1 MSFIRSQGADLS
13 DDDADDDEED
23 EDGWETVDDDEEAA
37 EAEAGA
43 GTLPVDQLF
52 ERALSVSATGAD
64 ADPRYATA
72 ADGCAASAAPPKT
85 GGGSSGGVTLASL
98 LRKPKAR
105 TTAAL
110 SEATSIGFT
119 MLRKLGWEGGG
130 LGKAGTWRRKT
141 MGSLTQHLGEGC

>member
-1 MSFIRSQGADLS
+1 MSNIRSRVRYPDMSFIRSQGADLS

-72 ADGCAASAAPPKT
+72 ADGCAASAAP
-85 GGGSSGGVTLASL
+85 LAASKECEPSNAMGIRL
-98 LRKPKAR
+98 KDNTRYCN
-105 TTAAL
+105 
-110 SEATSIGFT
+110 TSP
-119 MLRKLGWEGGG
+119 EP
-130 LGKAGTWRRKT
+130 
-141 MGSLTQHLGEGC
+141 Q